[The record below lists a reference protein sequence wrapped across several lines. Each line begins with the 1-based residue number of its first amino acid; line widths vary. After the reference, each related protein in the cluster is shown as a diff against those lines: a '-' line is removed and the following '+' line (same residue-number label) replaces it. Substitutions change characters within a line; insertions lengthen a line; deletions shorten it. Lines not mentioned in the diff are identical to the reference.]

1 MKAFKTHLDKAL
13 SNLIQVG
20 SACST
25 GLEQR
30 PPEILSNLSYSII
43 FTIMVM
49 DKDTT
54 VLVELASASFQQLA
68 ERPFR
73 SLIKQL

>member
-20 SACST
+20 SAFST

>member
-1 MKAFKTHLDKAL
+1 
-13 SNLIQVG
+13 
-20 SACST
+20 
-25 GLEQR
+25 
-30 PPEILSNLSYSII
+30 
-43 FTIMVM
+43 M

-54 VLVELASASFQQLA
+54 VLVELASDSFQQLA